1 MTRQNLAKHNK
12 DNMEKHLTLIKCEL
26 IKSRKKE
33 EDIQGL
39 VAIKQDLGQRLDAI
53 KQDLMIKLDIE
64 MSNAKREIAAIRNEI
79 GKHQQTGSSYRHW

>member
-1 MTRQNLAKHNK
+1 
-12 DNMEKHLTLIKCEL
+12 MEKHLTLIKCEL